1 MGAVR
6 ALNLPTGERTTVC
19 YEVGQPRL
27 FAIQSGPITSRVVYA
42 AAHVV
47 GDPLAPN
54 PLTEPAVDWD
64 STLAFRRHL
73 WSLGLGVAEA
83 MDTAQR
89 GSGLG
94 WEAARE
100 LIQLSCREARSV
112 GGSIVCGVSTDQLAP
127 TANPDLDD
135 VVRAYSEQC
144 DLVESAGGVPIVM
157 ASRHLARAAEGPDDY
172 ARVYRRVL
180 ADRSVPVMLHWLG
193 GAFDPA
199 LAGYWGSEDLR
210 RAMETVLRIVSDR
223 PERVSGLK
231 LSVLD
236 PEVETAVRVRLPPG
250 VLMLTGDDFNFLE
263 LIRGDGSVFSHALL
277 GAFDPLAPAAA
288 AALRALDAGDVVAYD
303 DLLGP
308 CVPLSRKIFE
318 APTSNYKVGVVLM
331 AWLNGH
337 QSHFRMIGGL
347 ESARSVVHL
356 SEVFMIADQAG
367 LLADPDLAASRMRS
381 FLEVSGVAQP

>member
-1 MGAVR
+1 MSAVS
-6 ALNLPTGERTTVC
+6 LPTGDRTTVR
-19 YEVGQPRL
+19 YEVSKPRL
-27 FAIQSGPITSRVVYA
+27 FETGTGPITGRVAYA

-47 GDPLAPN
+47 ADPLAPAPN
-54 PLTEPAVDWD
+54 PLAEPSVDWE

-100 LIQLSCREARSV
+100 LIELSCREARSV

-127 TANPDLDD
+127 AATPNLDEI
-135 VVRAYSEQC
+135 VRAYSEQC
-144 DLVESAGGVPIVM
+144 DVVEEAGGVPIVM
-157 ASRHLARAAEGPDDY
+157 ASRHLARAADRPDDY

-180 ADRSVPVMLHWLG
+180 ADRSGPVMLHWLG

-199 LAGYWGSEDLR
+199 LAGYWGSQDLR
-210 RAMETVLRIVSDR
+210 GAMETVLSIISER
-223 PERVSGLK
+223 PERVSGIK

-236 PEVETAVRVRLPPG
+236 PEVEKAVRIRLPHA
-250 VLMLTGDDFNFLE
+250 VLMLTGDDFNFME
-263 LIRGDGSVFSHALL
+263 LIRGDGGSYSHALL

-288 AALRALDAGDVVAYD
+288 AALRALDAGDVAGYD
-303 DLLGP
+303 ELLGP
-308 CVPLSRKIFE
+308 CVPLARKIFE
-318 APTSNYKVGVVLM
+318 APTADYKVGVVLM

-337 QSHFRMIGGL
+337 QSHFRMIAGL
-347 ESARSVVHL
+347 ESTRSVVHL
-356 SEVFMIADQAG
+356 SEVFKLADQAG
-367 LLADPDLAASRMRS
+367 LLADADLAVSRMRS